1 MANTNHILKQI
12 QAALAE
18 SGMSMRQASIAAG
31 LSQSYLHGI
40 LKGGKEPTI
49 TKLMAI
55 ALVLNVPVSSL
66 IGESKNERIA
76 S

>member
-12 QAALAE
+12 QASLE
-18 SGMSMRQASIAAG
+18 KSGMSMRGASIAAG
-31 LSQSYLHGI
+31 LGSSYLHGV

-49 TKLMAI
+49 TNLMAI

-66 IGESKNERIA
+66 IGEKA